1 MLVSWTACLKLKRGL
16 DTPLA
21 ADSHEIRVPGVF
33 CSVRHNQV
41 AYWDEKKHRL
51 TKKASEKLFVCVAPN

>member
-1 MLVSWTACLKLKRGL
+1 MLVSRTACLKLKRGG
-16 DTPLA
+16 TPLA
-21 ADSHEIRVPGVF
+21 ADSHEMGLPGVF

-51 TKKASEKLFVCVAPN
+51 TKKASEKLVFCVAPN